1 LPGARLYY
9 PGSTVVRPVGASE
22 TPTHP
27 GEEPNPAYTG
37 AILTAAASPA
47 SLYAWYASAL
57 SARGYTPATSFR
69 PSTQT
74 SARAWQRHHRVQVQ
88 VGVLDPAA
96 LRADLGIVLT
106 LRPHTVAYEAV
117 LVGYAPGL
125 PKE

>member
-1 LPGARLYY
+1 
-9 PGSTVVRPVGASE
+9 VVRLVGASQ

-37 AILTAAASPA
+37 AILTAAASPDI
-47 SLYAWYASAL
+47 LYAWYTAAL
-57 SARGYTPATSFR
+57 AARGYSPATSFR

-74 SARAWQRHHRVQVQ
+74 SARAWQRQHRVQVQ

-96 LRADLGIVLT
+96 LEAHLGISLA
-106 LRPHTVAYEAV
+106 LRPPTIAYETV